1 MLWFLIVLVLIGLVA
16 GFLARAIVPG
26 PDPMTIGGTILL
38 GIIGS
43 FVGGF
48 LADALFRSDSED
60 MGLGPAGI
68 VGSTIGAILCLLVY
82 RAATNGR
89 GRRPLAR

>member
-1 MLWFLIVLVLIGLVA
+1 MLWFIISLAIIGLIA
-16 GFLARAIVPG
+16 GFLARALVPG
-26 PDPMTIGGTILL
+26 DDPMTVGGTMLL

-48 LADALFRSDSED
+48 LADALFRSDGED
-60 MGLGPAGI
+60 VGFGPVGI

-82 RAATNGR
+82 RMAT
-89 GRRPLAR
+89 GRRGGVTRYR